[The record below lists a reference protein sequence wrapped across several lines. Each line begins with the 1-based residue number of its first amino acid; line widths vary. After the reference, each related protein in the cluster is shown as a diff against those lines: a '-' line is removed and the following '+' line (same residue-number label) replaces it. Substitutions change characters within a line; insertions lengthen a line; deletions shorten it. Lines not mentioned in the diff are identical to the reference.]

1 MRPSWPFPIRQG
13 IASLYRPGNQTRA
26 VVLALGFGVF
36 LMGTLYQVQH
46 NILRSLD
53 LRLGE
58 ARANVVF
65 FDVQEA
71 QRAGHRFDHSRRRHT
86 S

>member
-1 MRPSWPFPIRQG
+1 
-13 IASLYRPGNQTRA
+13 
-26 VVLALGFGVF
+26 
-36 LMGTLYQVQH
+36 MGTLYQVQH

-53 LRLGE
+53 VQLDE

-65 FDVQEA
+65 FDVQDDQTPA
-71 QRAGHRFDHSRRRHT
+71 IDSIIRAAGHT